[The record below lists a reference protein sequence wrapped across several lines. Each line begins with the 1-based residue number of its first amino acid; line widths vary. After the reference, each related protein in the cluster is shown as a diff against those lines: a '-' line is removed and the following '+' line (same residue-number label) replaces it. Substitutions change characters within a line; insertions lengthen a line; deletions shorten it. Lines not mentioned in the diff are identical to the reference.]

1 MVPTTTRILFVGG
14 SYAGLTSLKYFVKEF
29 IASSVDPSIRVEAFL
44 IDPRAGFIN
53 VLGIPKAILS
63 VDFAKNIYLNVE
75 KYNLKFASVESTD
88 EDFKSKALAAE
99 VNQELPENLK
109 IHFIHGKCIS
119 FIDNHTINYQLNNDE
134 QTKQLSF
141 DYTLFATGRSRPWPM
156 DPLAL
161 TEEDFSKEITIIK
174 PKIEAAKTITVVGA
188 GALGIEVA
196 GEIKDTYRDKH
207 VILIHPHGYIPPEVY
222 AAKNFISALG
232 EQVHEVGVDLRL
244 NTRVKKELE
253 NGNLITTNDEVIESD
268 LTLWCHSHTNNI
280 EPLLPFFQDS
290 IDLKS
295 NEVIVDTNMLVKG
308 YDNVFVAGD
317 VTNFPIIKTAGGAFR
332 QGEKVAQTLL
342 NFIVKGEKVYERI
355 NLDEWPRGMTVVVG
369 VHRSVTQ
376 WDDTSDEGK
385 GKVISNDKEVLEFYA
400 DYCTNNTRLLLNIN
414 E

>member
-1 MVPTTTRILFVGG
+1 
-14 SYAGLTSLKYFVKEF
+14 
-29 IASSVDPSIRVEAFL
+29 
-44 IDPRAGFIN
+44 
-53 VLGIPKAILS
+53 
-63 VDFAKNIYLNVE
+63 
-75 KYNLKFASVESTD
+75 
-88 EDFKSKALAAE
+88 
-99 VNQELPENLK
+99 
-109 IHFIHGKCIS
+109 
-119 FIDNHTINYQLNNDE
+119 
-134 QTKQLSF
+134 
-141 DYTLFATGRSRPWPM
+141 M